1 MRVRDILTNN
11 YLKNQKLRQKE
22 VEQKKTSE
30 NSPADAVSKSGSDT
44 TQISDKARELQQ
56 SAQLIQDSVEILKK
70 MPSIRE
76 DAVALARDRVESG
89 YYQQPKVLDEVANI
103 IGEHLSANS
112 PLSASD
118 LATDVIANVSP
129 GQANLTKSDLL
140 NIRKNLEQ
148 GVYESS
154 EVVNKVADK
163 IYQFLSTV
171 KTGE

>member
-1 MRVRDILTNN
+1 MRVRDILTSN

-22 VEQKKTSE
+22 MEKDRAAEASATDKT
-30 NSPADAVSKSGSDT
+30 AQSGNDT
-44 TQISDKARELQQ
+44 TQISDKARELQR
-56 SAQLIQDSVEILKK
+56 SAKLIQDSVEILKK

-76 DAVALARDRVESG
+76 DAVLLARDRVNSG
-89 YYQQPKVLDEVANI
+89 YYNQPEVLDTVANI
-103 IGEHLSANS
+103 IGEHLATNS

-118 LATDVIANVSP
+118 LATDVIANVAP
-129 GQANLTKSDLL
+129 DQAELTKSDLL

-163 IYQFLSTV
+163 IYQFLNGVQS
-171 KTGE
+171 GE